1 MSKPRMTLF
10 LALLAAGLGGSHAA
24 PAGGQVLTILHTNDM
39 HGRVL
44 GTDERQSDG
53 SGGLARLATLV
64 RRIRAGNPRVLLLDV
79 GDATQGTPVEF
90 IERGG
95 SMVAAMNAVGYDAA
109 ALGNHEFDWSRDVTT
124 ANAARARFPFLAA
137 NLRDRRTGRVFGAA
151 RESLIVRRGGV
162 RIGLFGL
169 TTLQTLQIEWPP
181 FLRDIRF
188 EDPIQTARRVVPPL
202 RRRCDLVVLL
212 SHLGLDEDR
221 QLAAS
226 VPGIDII
233 LGGHTHTELK
243 SLEKVGDTILAHTGA
258 YAKYLG
264 RIDLR
269 VEPAGRAWRVA
280 SVNGFDGAWW
290 PDARYPRTVLL
301 EAGPD
306 VEPDAAVMA
315 AYGPAWRRVSAQMSE
330 RIADVP
336 DAIPGRNGRTK
347 PMPLQAVFAELLRE
361 SVGADAALVSG
372 GIGPDLPAGS
382 MMAGDVYALVGGYT
396 RQNVVMVRTTGR
408 ILREAVERS
417 YIAPKL
423 YPHYWAGVRGRIVR
437 TENGVRLEDAS
448 VGGRPLVDDA
458 LYRVAGPSH
467 LIMDQTALFFS
478 PLVSDTLGW
487 QKPLLVEAIRRRGRL
502 TREAVSGPV
511 VP

>member
-1 MSKPRMTLF
+1 VALFAFSLAGPR
-10 LALLAAGLGGSHAA
+10 AA
-24 PAGGQVLTILHTNDM
+24 PPGGQALTILHTNDI

-53 SGGLARLATLV
+53 AGGLARLATLV
-64 RRIRAGNPRVLLLDV
+64 RRLRAENPNVLLLDV
-79 GDATQGTPVEF
+79 GDATQGTPVDF
-90 IERGG
+90 LDRGA

-109 ALGNHEFDWSRDVTT
+109 TLGNHEFDWSRDVT
-124 ANAARARFPFLAA
+124 AAHAAQAHFPYLAA
-137 NLRDRRTGRVFGAA
+137 NLRDRRTGRVFEAA
-151 RESLIVRRGGV
+151 REWLIVKRGGIRV
-162 RIGLFGL
+162 GLFGL

-188 EDPIQTARRVVPPL
+188 EDPVETARRVVPEL

-221 QLAAS
+221 KLAAA
-226 VPGIDII
+226 VPGIDVI
-233 LGGHTHTELK
+233 LGGHSHTELK
-243 SLEKVGDTILAHTGA
+243 ALEKVGDTILAHTGA

-269 VEPAGRAWRVA
+269 MEQTGRAWRLA
-280 SVNGFDGAWW
+280 SVNGLDGAWW
-290 PDARYPRTVLL
+290 PDARYPRAALL
-301 EAGPD
+301 EAGPE
-306 VEPDAAVMA
+306 VEPDTAVMA
-315 AYGPAWRRVSAQMSE
+315 VYEPAWDRVSKQMSE

-336 DAIPGRNGRTK
+336 EAIPGRNGRTK

-372 GIGPDLPAGS
+372 GIGPDLPAGP
-382 MMAGDVYALVGGYT
+382 MTAGDVYALVGGYT
-396 RQNVVMVRTTGR
+396 RQNVVMVRATGR
-408 ILREAVERS
+408 VLREAVERTF
-417 YIAPKL
+417 IAPNV
-423 YPHYWAGVRGRIVR
+423 YPHYWAGVRGRVVR
-437 TENGVRLEDAS
+437 TGNGARLEDAS
-448 VGGRPLVDDA
+448 VGGRPLVDDT
-458 LYRVAGPSH
+458 LYTVAGPSH

-502 TREAVSGPV
+502 TVDAVNGPQA
-511 VP
+511 P